1 MFHPKKPRLDVA
13 PVDKNYF
20 IENSNLLSLSCPLS
34 YNLKI
39 ETQTQVDIVCEDTI
53 QFIINHVEESIN
65 FDFYNSYLNVIIC
78 KQKLF
83 KNNCFLK
90 LEECNF
96 PLDFKSSE
104 FFFYY
109 IHVSEEEIKYIFN
122 KTLEQ
127 SSNVWLENRKFR
139 ISASNKAHKIKTSKT
154 KTDEKK
160 LALAKTLYNN
170 KQLTGKAA
178 VNVTYGLQTEN
189 IAFEVYSKMVNLLV
203 IKCGLVIHIK
213 KPWICA
219 TPDGIVIVDGTPQK
233 VLEIKCPISFKD
245 KDIIDPIT
253 NVPNLSYLKMI
264 DGKVSLKKSHIY
276 YTQCQILMFTTGLNE
291 CDFFIFN
298 NIKPELLLVKKD
310 EQFLSDIIPK
320 LEHFYYSFYLPICHT

>member
-1 MFHPKKPRLDVA
+1 MNKSLNLLKSGHVINVQELKTIMGPCFISGQVIRQASVTSSPYRVKIELDGSRVIKTANCECAAGAGEKCKHIGAVYYYINNEESSSKTDLPQTWGKPSKAGEEKYKKGKQISELFHPKKPRLDVA

-65 FDFYNSYLNVIIC
+65 FDFYNSYLN
-78 KQKLF
+78 
-83 KNNCFLK
+83 
-90 LEECNF
+90 
-96 PLDFKSSE
+96 
-104 FFFYY
+104 
-109 IHVSEEEIKYIFN
+109 
-122 KTLEQ
+122 TLEQ

-189 IAFEVYSKMVNLLV
+189 IAFEVYSKMVNLL
-203 IKCGLVIHIK
+203 
-213 KPWICA
+213 
-219 TPDGIVIVDGTPQK
+219 
-233 VLEIKCPISFKD
+233 
-245 KDIIDPIT
+245 
-253 NVPNLSYLKMI
+253 
-264 DGKVSLKKSHIY
+264 
-276 YTQCQILMFTTGLNE
+276 
-291 CDFFIFN
+291 
-298 NIKPELLLVKKD
+298 
-310 EQFLSDIIPK
+310 
-320 LEHFYYSFYLPICHT
+320 